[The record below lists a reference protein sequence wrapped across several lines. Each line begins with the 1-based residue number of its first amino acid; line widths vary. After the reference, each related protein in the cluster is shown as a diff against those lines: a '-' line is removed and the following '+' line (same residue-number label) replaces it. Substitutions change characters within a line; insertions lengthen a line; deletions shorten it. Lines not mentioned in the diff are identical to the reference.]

1 MDTIIVMPMGIKTV
15 DKNVLVGLPADVVE
29 DLDAVCP
36 PRGVSKFIV
45 AAIRKA
51 LDGEP
56 AAQRK
61 RAERAEAIKA
71 KPGTGQ
77 ELTPAE
83 AAQWWREVEQRH
95 PIATV
100 YRSIVDVGGEA
111 VAVDP
116 EDAKRL
122 RDEK

>member
-1 MDTIIVMPMGIKTV
+1 MRMGIKTV

-36 PRGVSKFIV
+36 PRGRSKFIV

-61 RAERAEAIKA
+61 QAERAEAIKA

-83 AAQWWREVEQRH
+83 AAQWWREVEQRP

-100 YRSIVDVGGEA
+100 YHSIVDVGGEA